1 LADIFKSFIPSGWR
15 YRKRT
20 ARDMAGLMPGIT
32 THQGLAKA
40 MGERAS
46 AEQGQISRWWQVQ
59 GNALLVHDSL
69 TGD

>member
-1 LADIFKSFIPSGWR
+1 MDEEQIDALCREAPEEEKPVPSW
-15 YRKRT
+15 
-20 ARDMAGLMPGIT
+20 
-32 THQGLAKA
+32 AKA

-59 GNALLVHDSL
+59 GNALPVHDSL